1 VGAFFRSGLSVRAC
15 VIGTAVWLTVFG
27 VAAAA
32 DRDAVLRAINE
43 MMTASRAMASD
54 QERGDLSGVS
64 AHATR
69 VVEAGERA
77 LEALPK
83 PGNRHARD
91 AADHLREAIDTARS
105 AAEASAQGRSDDASS
120 HVKRTMRH
128 VRQAAGHAEAL

>member
-1 VGAFFRSGLSVRAC
+1 VT
-15 VIGTAVWLTVFG
+15 GTTAWLTLSG
-27 VAAAA
+27 GAAAA
-32 DRDAVLRAINE
+32 DRDAVLHAIGE

-69 VVEAGERA
+69 VIAAGERA

-91 AADHLREAIDTARS
+91 AADHLREAIDTAQR
-105 AAEASAQGRSDDASS
+105 AAAASVQGRADDATSDIR
-120 HVKRTMRH
+120 RTQRH
-128 VRQAAGHAEAL
+128 IRQANGHAEAL